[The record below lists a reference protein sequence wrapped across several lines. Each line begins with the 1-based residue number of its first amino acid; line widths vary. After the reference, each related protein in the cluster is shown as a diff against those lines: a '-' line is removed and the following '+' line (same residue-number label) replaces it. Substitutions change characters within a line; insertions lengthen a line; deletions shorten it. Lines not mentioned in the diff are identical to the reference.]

1 MMNFGHTAG
10 WLSASISWPSPLKF
24 TQDFTQLVG
33 LRRYLTCVLLSL
45 LGVVHAAQISIVR
58 GGKGDVDLIK
68 IRGEIQQGDA
78 EQFRTLAL
86 SSSRATVLLDSPG
99 GRLRPALEIGKM
111 VRLKGFATAVQDAT
125 CTSACS
131 LIWLAGEP
139 RYMNNFTSIGFH
151 TAFTTDTAG
160 VNTSHPTDGAV
171 IGAYLTSLG
180 FSEKVVLFVV
190 SASPKEMHWLQKS
203 TADRLGIAVNVQSS
217 LRPLTTI
224 SNFEEGLR
232 ARAKVPPD
240 DARAAILY
248 RKAAEAGYA
257 GAQNNLGDLY
267 ETGLGVH
274 KNDKLAVYWYTRS
287 AERGEPTAFLSL
299 ASFLA
304 QGSDD
309 AEALVE
315 AAKYAA
321 LAFTYLPEGRNK
333 NSASLLI
340 ESLSKKLGQAD
351 KQRVLELV
359 KLWSP
364 LYQEEHLMGDSPRK
378 K

>member
-1 MMNFGHTAG
+1 MA
-10 WLSASISWPSPLKF
+10 
-24 TQDFTQLVG
+24 
-33 LRRYLTCVLLSL
+33 
-45 LGVVHAAQISIVR
+45 
-58 GGKGDVDLIK
+58 
-68 IRGEIQQGDA
+68 
-78 EQFRTLAL
+78 
-86 SSSRATVLLDSPG
+86 
-99 GRLRPALEIGKM
+99 
-111 VRLKGFATAVQDAT
+111 FATK
-125 CTSACS
+125 
-131 LIWLAGEP
+131 
-139 RYMNNFTSIGFH
+139 
-151 TAFTTDTAG
+151 
-160 VNTSHPTDGAV
+160 HPV
-171 IGAYLTSLG
+171 
-180 FSEKVVLFVV
+180 K
-190 SASPKEMHWLQKS
+190 
-203 TADRLGIAVNVQSS
+203 
-217 LRPLTTI
+217 
-224 SNFEEGLR
+224 
-232 ARAKVPPD
+232 
-240 DARAAILY
+240 
-248 RKAAEAGYA
+248 AGYA

>member
-1 MMNFGHTAG
+1 M
-10 WLSASISWPSPLKF
+10 LRVSRC
-24 TQDFTQLVG
+24 QQLVF
-33 LRRYLTCVLLSL
+33 LLLSL
-45 LGVVHAAQISIVR
+45 IGVVHAAQISIVR
-58 GGKGDVDLIK
+58 GAKGDIDVIN
-68 IRGEIQQGDA
+68 IRGEIKMGDDDR
-78 EQFRTLAL
+78 FRSVAM
-86 SSSRATVLLDSPG
+86 SSLRATVSLDSPG

-151 TAFTTDTAG
+151 TSFTTDKAG
-160 VNTSHPTDGAV
+160 VNTSHPIDGAV

-217 LRPLTTI
+217 LKPLTSI
-224 SNFEEGLR
+224 SDFHEGLR
-232 ARAKVPPD
+232 ARAMVPSD
-240 DARAAILY
+240 DVRAAGFY
-248 RKAAEAGYA
+248 RKSAVAGYA

-267 ETGLGVH
+267 ESGHGVP
-274 KNDKLAVYWYTRS
+274 KNDKLAVYWYTRA

-299 ASFLA
+299 ASFLG

-309 AEALVE
+309 PEVLVE

-321 LAFTYLPEGRNK
+321 LAFTYLPDGRNK
-333 NSASLLI
+333 DSAGGLT
-340 ESLSKKLGQAD
+340 ESLGKKLSQSE
-351 KQRVLELV
+351 KQRVLDLV
-359 KLWSP
+359 KQWSP
-364 LYQEEHLMGDSPRK
+364 LYQEEHLMGDSPGPR
-378 K
+378 